1 MSRIEI
7 GDVLTLVD
15 TKCEIIHPALSAFLT
30 KARTEGYASGKVP
43 EKNLTIQGSEGYRYQ
58 DINDGLSYQDEFFGY
73 GEDSPFSGHEI
84 VQDEF
89 DDEKVV
95 FEYLYAGGLTEQGI
109 GLGAR
114 EVYSRH
120 KDILFQ
126 YADKVRLGGTFEIQ
140 FTDKYGRWIFWT
152 RGEETPYGWKD
163 HEKILLG
170 QNILYELDGTATIL
184 VPQFR
189 L

>member
-1 MSRIEI
+1 MSRIEF

-15 TKCEIIHPALSAFLT
+15 TRCEFIHPALSDFLT
-30 KARTEGYASGKVP
+30 KARTEGYASGKGP

-58 DINDGLSYQDEFFGY
+58 NINDGLSYQDEYFGY
-73 GEDSPFSGHEI
+73 GEDAPFSGSEI

-89 DDEKVV
+89 HDGKVI
-95 FEYLYAGGLTEQGI
+95 FTYSYTGGLTEQGV
-109 GLGAR
+109 GVGAR
-114 EVYSRH
+114 EVNSRQMN
-120 KDILFQ
+120 ILLQ

-140 FTDKYGRWIFWT
+140 FTDEFGKWT
-152 RGEETPYGWKD
+152 FYTHGEETPAGWVD

-170 QNILYELDGTATIL
+170 QNILYELDGTAAIL